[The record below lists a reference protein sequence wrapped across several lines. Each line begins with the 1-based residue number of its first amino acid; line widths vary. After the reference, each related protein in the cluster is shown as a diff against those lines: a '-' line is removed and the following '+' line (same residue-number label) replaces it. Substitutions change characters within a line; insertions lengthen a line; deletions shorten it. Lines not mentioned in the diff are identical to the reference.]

1 MTYILAAIGVVL
13 LILEVITISTFLVWI
28 AIGFIAASIVSIFTT
43 NIFIIA
49 FVGVAATVLSL
60 LVLKTKYV
68 RLVMPKTREE
78 TAFNELIGKHAIM
91 QNDYVVNGVDIGLA
105 RVAGIDWSVQGQVE
119 DQIFA
124 QGERVLILRIEGV
137 RLIIGKED
145 KS

>member
-28 AIGFIAASIVSIFTT
+28 AIGFFAASLTSIFTT

-49 FVGVAATVLSL
+49 FVGTVATILSL

-68 RLVMPKTREE
+68 KLVMPKKREE

-91 QNDYVVNGVDIGLA
+91 QADYFANGVDIGLA
-105 RVAGIDWSVQGQVE
+105 RVGGIDWSVQSKEEGLE
-119 DQIFA
+119 YTT
-124 QGERVLILRIEGV
+124 GERVLIHRIEGV
-137 RLIIGKED
+137 RLIIGKEE
-145 KS
+145 